1 MGKNSSIQKS
11 LIFCSFFLL
20 TSLIFA
26 SPGISQ
32 DTLAEQTKDEEYGK
46 LINEATTLPQFIS
59 PLVNYLPRVEGVPTP
74 KDVLGYIVGAP
85 GKLTYYDDI
94 LRYMNALDS
103 ACDNVQVFKIGK
115 TGEGRE
121 MVVVA
126 ISNVQTIQKLQS
138 HKDLMA
144 QLADPRIVKT
154 EKEANEI
161 ISMVKPAYL
170 LTQNLHSPESGSA
183 ETCMEL
189 AYRLA
194 VDNHPIVQ
202 KIRDN
207 LIILINP
214 SAEPDGHDK
223 HTDWFYKYNLE
234 VTKRDKVSRV
244 PYWGKYDLHDNN
256 RDMITMSQPE
266 MQNIAKTFY
275 DWHPIV
281 LQDNHEI
288 GYLFYVSSANGPS
301 NFPPS
306 TGSEANLMAWFEVS
320 QMTAYGM
327 PGVYTHDFGN
337 TMWSPN
343 FMASIAPSHNAIFRF
358 YETYGNAIAN
368 TMETEAPERVKKE
381 QWYRPLPPPDKFK
394 WSLRNNV
401 NYQQTGDLLAFYCVA
416 SNKKFFLKNFWK
428 RGLEAYTAGQN
439 EPPYA
444 YIIPVGQK
452 DPQDMAFLINVL
464 LKQKIEVHKAKSEIK
479 IGEKKYPKGSYVIRM
494 DQPYRNL
501 AILLLGTQK
510 YPKDPGT
517 RNVYDDAGW
526 TLGFHMDVKTH
537 EIKDK
542 AIYDAAVSL
551 VKEPVKPVG
560 KVTGKTKTGAYI
572 FNNGTINSLITA
584 RIKLKDFKALAAEA
598 PFQIDKI
605 DFDAGSI
612 IFPISDS
619 ADELHDAVVS
629 VAKELGLEAVAVK
642 KVPDVK
648 THELDIPRIAIL
660 HTWYSTQNDGWVR
673 FAFDQLE
680 IPYAYIHKNHVRQG
694 NLKDKYDVIV
704 FSDCGGRS
712 GADIVNGIDPER
724 NGPLAFVRCEK
735 FKHLG
740 TPDSCED
747 ITGGMGIAGALN
759 LQKFIQD
766 GGVLLALSNPVRLVL
781 DFGFIRGLR
790 ISSSAAFHP
799 GSLLKGEVANSKHPA
814 VYGYE
819 KETALYRHGRSPLLN
834 VPKDM
839 EKYVVAKYAS
849 KGEVCLSGM
858 VRNPKDLQGK
868 AAILDVP
875 VGKGHILMFTFN
887 PFWRDTNHGNYM
899 FVFNSI
905 LNYNDLDVGIVEE
918 EKEKDKEKKE
928 K

>member
-1 MGKNSSIQKS
+1 MFMLLVCLLFSSQG
-11 LIFCSFFLL
+11 F
-20 TSLIFA
+20 
-26 SPGISQ
+26 SQ
-32 DTLAEQTKDEEYGK
+32 DASTDQAKDEEYGK

-59 PLVNYLPRVEGVPTP
+59 PLVNYLPLVEGVPTP
-74 KDVLGYIVGAP
+74 KDMLGYIVGAP
-85 GKLTYYDDI
+85 GKLTYYEDI
-94 LRYMNALDS
+94 LNYMNALAA

-121 MVVVA
+121 MVIVA
-126 ISNVQTIQKLQS
+126 ISDAQAIKELQQ

-144 QLADPRIVKT
+144 KLADPRIVKT
-154 EKEANEI
+154 EKEANHI
-161 ISMVKPAYL
+161 IAQVKPAYL
-170 LTQNLHSPESGSA
+170 LTQNLHSSESGSA

-194 VDNHPIVQ
+194 VDNHPIIQ

-207 LIILINP
+207 LIILITP

-223 HTDWFYKYNLE
+223 HTDWFYKYNRD
-234 VTKRDKVSRV
+234 VIKRDKVSRV

-266 MQNIAKTFY
+266 MQNIAKAFY

-288 GYLFYVSSANGPS
+288 GHLFYVSSANGPS
-301 NFPPS
+301 NFHPS
-306 TGSEANLMAWFEVS
+306 TGSEANLLAWFEIS

-343 FMASIAPSHNAIFRF
+343 FMASIAPNHHALFHF
-358 YETYGNAIAN
+358 YETYGNAIGN
-368 TMETEAPERVKKE
+368 TMETEIPDRVKKE
-381 QWYRPLPPPDKFK
+381 QWYRPLPPPDKFL

-416 SNKKFFLKNFWK
+416 SNKEFFLKNFWK
-428 RGLEAYTAGQN
+428 RGVEAYAAGKN

-444 YIIPVGQK
+444 YIIPEGQK
-452 DPQDMAFLINVL
+452 DPKDMAYLINVL
-464 LKQKIEVHKAKSEIK
+464 LKQKIEVHRAKSEIK
-479 IGEKKYPKGSYVIRM
+479 IEEKTYPKGSYVVRM

-501 AILLLGTQK
+501 AMLLLGIQR
-510 YPKDPGT
+510 YPKDPGI

-526 TLGFHMDVKTH
+526 TLGYHMDVETFA
-537 EIKDK
+537 IKDK
-542 AIYDAAVSL
+542 AIYDVS
-551 VKEPVKPVG
+551 VSPVEVPVEPAG
-560 KVTGKTKTGAYI
+560 KVIGKTLSGAYI

-584 RIKLKDFKALAAEA
+584 RIKLKDFKALAAEIS
-598 PFQIDKI
+598 FKIDKKE
-605 DFDAGSI
+605 FDAGSM
-612 IFPISDS
+612 IFPASKNSSD
-619 ADELHDAVVS
+619 LHQAVAS
-629 VAKELGLEAVAVK
+629 VANELGLEAVAVK

-648 THELDIPRIAIL
+648 THDLDIPRIAIF
-660 HTWYSTQNDGWVR
+660 HTWYSAQNDGWVR
-673 FAFDQLE
+673 FAFDQLD
-680 IPYAYIHKNHVRQG
+680 IPYSYIHKDHLRHE

-704 FSDCGGRS
+704 LSDCGGNR
-712 GADIVNGIDPER
+712 GADIVNGIDPEQ
-724 NGPLAFVRCEK
+724 NGPLAFVRSEE

-747 ITGGMGIAGALN
+747 ITGGMGIVGALH
-759 LQKFIQD
+759 LQKFVHD
-766 GGVLLALSNPVRLVL
+766 GGVLLALSNPVRLIL
-781 DFGFIRGLR
+781 DFGFVRGFR
-790 ISSSAAFHP
+790 IPSSSSSHP
-799 GSLLKGEVANSKHPA
+799 GSLLKGEITNSKHP
-814 VYGYE
+814 VTYGYN
-819 KETALYRHGRSPLLN
+819 KEPALYRHGRSPLVN
-834 VPKDM
+834 VPEDM
-839 EKYVVAKYAS
+839 EKYIVVKYAS

-858 VRNPKDLQGK
+858 VKNSKDFQGK

-905 LNYNDLDVGIVEE
+905 LNYNDLDVGMVEE
-918 EKEKDKEKKE
+918 EKEEK
-928 K
+928 